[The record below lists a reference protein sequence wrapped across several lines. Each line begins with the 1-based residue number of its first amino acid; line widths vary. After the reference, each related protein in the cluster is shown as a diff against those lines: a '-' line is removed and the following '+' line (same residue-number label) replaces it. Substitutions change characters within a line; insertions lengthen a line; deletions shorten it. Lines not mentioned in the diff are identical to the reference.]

1 MRPKLKITG
10 PGTHEQVRDAF
21 RKESDPKR
29 RRKLQAIRLGF
40 MGVHT
45 TEEIAEIV
53 GCAKSSVTAWVKAYR
68 EGDIEGLLTT
78 HHKPGREPSLNE
90 IMVAE
95 LLQGLED
102 GRWKRIKE
110 IRKWLSDE
118 NKVDLSY
125 RGVHYWLEKLGAS
138 LKVPRKSHAKKDKGQ
153 SVLFKEGLA
162 DKLAELGIDT
172 EKPFRLWV
180 VDEHRYGLISTLRRC
195 WTLRGVRPTAP
206 YQTKYQWGYV
216 YGGLEVMEG
225 RSEFLY
231 TPTVNLHLSGEF
243 LRQISRSEP
252 DAEHVVVWD
261 GAGFHQKKDLEGL
274 PENIHLIALPPYSPE
289 LNPIE
294 QLWDQVAVA
303 YANRVYE
310 TLEEIEEDITEA
322 LRPFWESPKPTL
334 SLLGADNYL
343 LVSANVS

>member
-1 MRPKLKITG
+1 MIA
-10 PGTHEQVRDAF
+10 RDLAIMIIERSVTPFPVVISTTADIGF
-21 RKESDPKR
+21 RKQPMDRQLRLLLNHNDSIDNSIA
-29 RRKLQAIRLGF
+29 QIRF
-40 MGVHT
+40 HPADQ
-45 TEEIAEIV
+45 ISPFFFFDFI
-53 GCAKSSVTAWVKAYR
+53 SSVVTYAMM
-68 EGDIEGLLTT
+68 
-78 HHKPGREPSLNE
+78 PS
-90 IMVAE
+90 
-95 LLQGLED
+95 
-102 GRWKRIKE
+102 
-110 IRKWLSDE
+110 
-118 NKVDLSY
+118 
-125 RGVHYWLEKLGAS
+125 
-138 LKVPRKSHAKKDKGQ
+138 
-153 SVLFKEGLA
+153 F
-162 DKLAELGIDT
+162 
-172 EKPFRLWV
+172 F
-180 VDEHRYGLISTLRRC
+180 
-195 WTLRGVRPTAP
+195 
-206 YQTKYQWGYV
+206 

-343 LVSANVS
+343 LVSANAS

>member
-40 MGVHT
+40 MGEHT

-78 HHKPGREPSLNE
+78 HHKPGR
-90 IMVAE
+90 
-95 LLQGLED
+95 
-102 GRWKRIKE
+102 
-110 IRKWLSDE
+110 
-118 NKVDLSY
+118 
-125 RGVHYWLEKLGAS
+125 
-138 LKVPRKSHAKKDKGQ
+138 
-153 SVLFKEGLA
+153 
-162 DKLAELGIDT
+162 
-172 EKPFRLWV
+172 
-180 VDEHRYGLISTLRRC
+180 
-195 WTLRGVRPTAP
+195 
-206 YQTKYQWGYV
+206 
-216 YGGLEVMEG
+216 
-225 RSEFLY
+225 
-231 TPTVNLHLSGEF
+231 
-243 LRQISRSEP
+243 
-252 DAEHVVVWD
+252 
-261 GAGFHQKKDLEGL
+261 
-274 PENIHLIALPPYSPE
+274 
-289 LNPIE
+289 
-294 QLWDQVAVA
+294 DQVAVA

-343 LVSANVS
+343 LVSANAS

>member
-40 MGVHT
+40 MGEHT

-118 NKVDLSY
+118 HKVVLSY

-138 LKVPRKSHAKKDKGQ
+138 LKVPRKSHAKKDNPLRRF
-153 SVLFKEGLA
+153 VNF
-162 DKLAELGIDT
+162 
-172 EKPFRLWV
+172 WV
-180 VDEHRYGLISTLRRC
+180 VSAVPFHDGHQIQKSLLHRNVGDVC
-195 WTLRGVRPTAP
+195 AP
-206 YQTKYQWGYV
+206 
-216 YGGLEVMEG
+216 
-225 RSEFLY
+225 
-231 TPTVNLHLSGEF
+231 
-243 LRQISRSEP
+243 
-252 DAEHVVVWD
+252 
-261 GAGFHQKKDLEGL
+261 
-274 PENIHLIALPPYSPE
+274 HLIH
-289 LNPIE
+289 
-294 QLWDQVAVA
+294 
-303 YANRVYE
+303 
-310 TLEEIEEDITEA
+310 
-322 LRPFWESPKPTL
+322 
-334 SLLGADNYL
+334 
-343 LVSANVS
+343 SANVHITQ

>member
-40 MGVHT
+40 MGEHT

-118 NKVDLSY
+118 HKVVLSY
-125 RGVHYWLEKLGAS
+125 RAMQPLHPVGHTV
-138 LKVPRKSHAKKDKGQ
+138 
-153 SVLFKEGLA
+153 SV
-162 DKLAELGIDT
+162 D
-172 EKPFRLWV
+172 
-180 VDEHRYGLISTLRRC
+180 
-195 WTLRGVRPTAP
+195 
-206 YQTKYQWGYV
+206 
-216 YGGLEVMEG
+216 
-225 RSEFLY
+225 
-231 TPTVNLHLSGEF
+231 
-243 LRQISRSEP
+243 
-252 DAEHVVVWD
+252 
-261 GAGFHQKKDLEGL
+261 
-274 PENIHLIALPPYSPE
+274 
-289 LNPIE
+289 
-294 QLWDQVAVA
+294 
-303 YANRVYE
+303 
-310 TLEEIEEDITEA
+310 
-322 LRPFWESPKPTL
+322 
-334 SLLGADNYL
+334 
-343 LVSANVS
+343 